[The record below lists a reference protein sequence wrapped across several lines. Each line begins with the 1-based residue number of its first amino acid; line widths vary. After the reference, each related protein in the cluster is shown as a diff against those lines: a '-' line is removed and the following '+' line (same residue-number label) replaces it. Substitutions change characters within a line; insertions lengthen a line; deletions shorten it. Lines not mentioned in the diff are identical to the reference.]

1 MKAVRWIVLV
11 AIAASLFALGTF
23 IDNFGIGYWDSL
35 EKWAQTG
42 DFFGGVLNP
51 IFAFLSLI
59 LIAYTLTQNKQAL
72 IQSRKAIE
80 QSEKAL
86 AQNELALK
94 TGNRELE
101 LSRIEYSK
109 SVKALK
115 EQVEQFNFQR
125 FENTFF
131 NMLSLQSEI
140 LIELEFNNES
150 LNLSKNPNKDSTR
163 SRKVFG
169 SILRWIDGS
178 IDESSP
184 FDNYDNFQVNENQ
197 IVGHYFRN
205 LYQILKF
212 IDESTLSNVDK
223 VKYARILR
231 AQLSSDEIAML
242 FFNCLSSKVDNGQF
256 RSYVIKYKM
265 LEHIAVKTCPH
276 SDHVSVSTHLIS
288 VPLTSL
294 DSYVCENGSA
304 FGSNPVVNEYLK
316 TKI

>member
-256 RSYVIKYKM
+256 
-265 LEHIAVKTCPH
+265 
-276 SDHVSVSTHLIS
+276 
-288 VPLTSL
+288 
-294 DSYVCENGSA
+294 
-304 FGSNPVVNEYLK
+304 
-316 TKI
+316 